1 LEGGDAEPPADP
13 LGGGRGLAVVLLP
26 SLLAAEAG
34 GRARF
39 ETGAATVAEALRAL
53 PVASLLLDERG
64 ALRPLVNVY
73 VDGED
78 VRTRN
83 GLETPVREGSNVI
96 LLPAMAG
103 GCR

>member
-1 LEGGDAEPPADP
+1 M
-13 LGGGRGLAVVLLP
+13 LLP

-39 ETGAATVAEALRAL
+39 ETGAATVAEALRTL
-53 PVASLLLDERG
+53 PVAGLLLDERG

-78 VRTRN
+78 VRERD
-83 GLETPVREGSNVI
+83 GLETRLQGSEEIRVI
-96 LLPAMAG
+96 AAIAG
-103 GCR
+103 GCG

>member
-1 LEGGDAEPPADP
+1 
-13 LGGGRGLAVVLLP
+13 VILLP

-39 ETGAATVAEALRAL
+39 ETGAATIAEALGAL

-73 VDGED
+73 VDGVD
-78 VRTRN
+78 VRERD
-83 GLETPVREGSNVI
+83 GLETRLEGSEEIRVLAAI
-96 LLPAMAG
+96 AG
-103 GCR
+103 GSARRACGDATEGL